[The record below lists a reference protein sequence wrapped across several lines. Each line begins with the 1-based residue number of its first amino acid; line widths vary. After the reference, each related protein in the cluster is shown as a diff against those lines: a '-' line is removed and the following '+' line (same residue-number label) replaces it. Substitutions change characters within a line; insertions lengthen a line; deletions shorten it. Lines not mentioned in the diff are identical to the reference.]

1 MLTFDER
8 VKRRV
13 TRKNNRC
20 AHAAICHFPN
30 HHRWNKRCSRSKRQ
44 QTRDR

>member
-13 TRKNNRC
+13 TRKNNRLRKRYPLF
-20 AHAAICHFPN
+20 AAE
-30 HHRWNKRCSRSKRQ
+30 
-44 QTRDR
+44 